1 MNTMHLSNSKY
12 RRQKTYVR
20 VENSK
25 NKTKQNNFK
34 TTKSV
39 YVLGTKITILPLCQ
53 SKEHTTIGFLM
64 KNPIEMCA
72 SFSIRY
78 GKKDW
83 KFERKQ
89 QTQNSH
95 TQKSKIEQL

>member
-1 MNTMHLSNSKY
+1 MNKMNLSNSKY
-12 RRQKTYVR
+12 IRQKTYVR

-25 NKTKQNNFK
+25 NKTELKNS
-34 TTKSV
+34 KSV

-64 KNPIEMCA
+64 KKPTEMCA

>member
-1 MNTMHLSNSKY
+1 MNTMNLSNSKY

-25 NKTKQNNFK
+25 NKTEQNNLK
-34 TTKSV
+34 TPKSV

-64 KNPIEMCA
+64 KNPIE
-72 SFSIRY
+72 
-78 GKKDW
+78 
-83 KFERKQ
+83 
-89 QTQNSH
+89 T
-95 TQKSKIEQL
+95 